1 MTAILALIVLLSY
14 GGSALAYEQPE
25 YNIVRKYED
34 FELRRYAPY
43 IIAETVVAGEFDKV
57 GNEAFRILA
66 GYISGKNRKQAKIP
80 MTAPVGQTSVKT
92 SGEKIA
98 MTIPVVQTPH
108 EKTYGAYVFSFVM
121 PSKYTLD
128 TLPQPEDSRIR
139 LRQVNA
145 RLLAARS
152 YSGTWSEKR
161 YKDNEAKL
169 LKAVQ
174 AAGLSAVGE
183 PVFAR
188 YNSPFTLWF
197 LRRNEVLVEIAA
209 ELDTQPG
216 AAADT
221 HQQQR

>member
-1 MTAILALIVLLSY
+1 MTAMLTLFVLLSY

-25 YNIVRKYED
+25 YNVVGKYED

-43 IIAETVVAGEFDKV
+43 IVAETVVAGEFDKV
-57 GNEAFRILA
+57 GNEAFKILA
-66 GYISGKNRKQAKIP
+66 DYISGKNRKQTKIS

-92 SGEKIA
+92 TGEKIA

-108 EKTYGAYVFSFVM
+108 EKTRGAYAFSFVM
-121 PSKYTLD
+121 PSKYTLE
-128 TLPQPEDSRIR
+128 TLPQPEDSRVS
-139 LRQVNA
+139 LRQVDA

-152 YSGTWSEKR
+152 YSGTWSEER

-183 PVFAR
+183 PIFAR
-188 YNSPFTLWF
+188 YNAPFTLWF

-209 ELDTQPG
+209 GQDIQPG
-216 AAADT
+216 AAADIR
-221 HQQQR
+221 Q